1 VTKVR
6 LIMTQLHLRHSNRY
20 PLAVPVSFWWSD
32 TDKSIQAGE
41 GVTQDISSG
50 GVLVAAPS
58 CPPDGA
64 RIHLEIRLP
73 RLQGSGYGMA
83 LHGEGLVVRVEP
95 GKSAIPGEPAA
106 WFAVAVQFYPERA
119 DAAEELRC
127 CVAENME
134 ATYLN

>member
-1 VTKVR
+1 
-6 LIMTQLHLRHSNRY
+6 MTQLHLRHANRY
-20 PLAVPVSFWWSD
+20 PLAVPVYFWWSD

-73 RLQGSGYGMA
+73 RLQGSGYGME
-83 LHGEGLVVRVEP
+83 LHGEGLVVRADR
-95 GKSAIPGEPAA
+95 GKQAVRGEHANS
-106 WFAVAVQFYPERA
+106 FAVAVHFYPERA
-119 DAAEELRC
+119 DMAEELRG